1 MMRSGEDLRIGRIR
15 RGVQSLSAV
24 PPHPSLLPWP
34 ERFRWRLA
42 ALRVEA
48 VFRMKNTTQPHTGS
62 AHQTV
67 IEVSTGKGTQ
77 SIRIGFTDQR
87 LTAYG
92 GMAFWS
98 TFLHKRQVR
107 RELNSVLPHQPT
119 SPNAYAP
126 DDLALGFIGGIVCG
140 ADKLSRVAYLQQD
153 PAIARVL
160 GIEAIG
166 SQSTFSR

>member
-1 MMRSGEDLRIGRIR
+1 MPKQRQFCRAKREITQRWIKALSDERSTNATKE
-15 RGVQSLSAV
+15 
-24 PPHPSLLPWP
+24 PLLPEP

-153 PAIARVL
+153 PAIARV
-160 GIEAIG
+160 
-166 SQSTFSR
+166 